1 MDLLEILLI
10 IGIITVCMFTLV
22 DRVCK
27 CCERVA
33 STKAMSV
40 SYVAQCENGI
50 VEKKEK
56 ED

>member
-1 MDLLEILLI
+1 MDLLEILII
-10 IGIITVCMFTLV
+10 IGIVTICIFTLV

-56 ED
+56 EV

>member
-1 MDLLEILLI
+1 MDLLDVLVVIGVSTICMYCLI
-10 IGIITVCMFTLV
+10 
-22 DRVCK
+22 DRICK
-27 CCERVA
+27 CFERVA

-56 ED
+56 EV